1 MLINGA
7 KGMAGQARH
16 DRYFLNNFFIIMKN
30 NFLIPIAA
38 FLFILFFSCCEDKNE
53 AEEIQT
59 NLVGTW
65 QLTSVQIDG
74 ATTDIAAYPGFI
86 QFQENRIFLSYNATS
101 GLVTRGGWSYEGNML
116 SVSTDLPAAY
126 YVLHADGK
134 TLSLKRQDFNT
145 TGGLIATV
153 RDYQRT
159 GDEQIPE

>member
-16 DRYFLNNFFIIMKN
+16 DRYFFNKFIIMKN
-30 NFLIPIAA
+30 NFLIPIAS
-38 FLFILFFSCCEDKNE
+38 FLFILLFFGCEDKNE
-53 AEEIQT
+53 AEEIRA

-86 QFQENRIFLSYNATS
+86 QFQENRIFLSYNATTDE
-101 GLVTRGGWSYEGNML
+101 LTRGGWSYEGSML
-116 SVSTDLPAAY
+116 NVSTDLPAAY
-126 YVLHADGK
+126 YVLHVDGK

-145 TGGLIATV
+145 TGGLIATI